1 MIDRWIRLLL
11 LVGLLISS
19 LGAIAY
25 AVWIFLGLAISARWY
40 WGRAL
45 AAFIGT
51 LSFATAAYVN
61 ELRIRL
67 APVGNDGKRTA
78 DA

>member
-1 MIDRWIRLLL
+1 MMDRWIRLLL

-25 AVWIFLGLAISARWY
+25 AIWIFLGLAVSTRWY
-40 WGRAL
+40 WGGAI
-45 AAFIGT
+45 AAFIGP
-51 LSFATAAYVN
+51 LSFATAAYLN
-61 ELRIRL
+61 ELRVRL
-67 APVGNDGKRTA
+67 TPFGEAKRTT